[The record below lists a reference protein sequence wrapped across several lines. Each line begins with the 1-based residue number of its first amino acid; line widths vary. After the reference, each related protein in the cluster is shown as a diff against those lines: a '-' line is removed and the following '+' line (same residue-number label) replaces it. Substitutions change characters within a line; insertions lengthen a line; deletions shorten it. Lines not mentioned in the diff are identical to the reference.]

1 MRMMRPLCVWAAACL
16 IAAVACGPKNDG
28 GTAMPAPAPIAESE
42 AEEPTKPVG
51 LDLPRAEFPGVAH
64 SANIDAVAMCPTGTC
79 AASRDTLG
87 GVRLW
92 TALDGSAEP
101 QPVPLTSVR
110 TMAVAKRGDAYL
122 VFGIEGSSGARLIS
136 MRPDGSSREGFALPP
151 FEPVQHVALA
161 PGGERAIVLMKD
173 GSIRVYDPKGT
184 LLTTFDEKRFQP
196 YSVRVSADGKHLLAL
211 LRMERSGDFR
221 VEVQR
226 LSFGG
231 TDEAPTLAR
240 SGVPHIVRSTFA
252 IEDTSIALAPDASE
266 VAVVGRA
273 KNDGWIVD
281 RFDLASDAD
290 PTPLEVKVT
299 QSAQP
304 RIGFVGPERLLVSS
318 NEGTLSWLI
327 DTKTGDLRPRTS
339 APQDFNHQGRA
350 QWIGAQRQ
358 VMGYGNFLF
367 VHDVDTRKHRFLG
380 YGATQGAGVGLS
392 PSGEHVA
399 WAYVQGP
406 VVVERLDGT
415 GEPISIDFGNN
426 NFHTTRVRFL
436 DEDHVVIVDSAGEAT
451 LVHWASG
458 TVLARA
464 GVMGNVRN
472 VWVDPEQGLLVI
484 DRHNNE
490 VWVYEASVEKG
501 FEGPYIVADE
511 AYRLGL
517 LRPTPPSEL
526 VLWTLDSKNTM
537 RQYTLDEL
545 RSDLTAAQSEA
556 MGKAMEA
563 GKPAPLA
570 IDHLGRHYGVRW
582 NGTNLEMFIDHDGKT
597 VASKSVPSSDVN
609 QVLPSP
615 TGDRFLAVLNRGGT
629 VSVSMHDS
637 TTMEPL
643 WSYATGVFNNDTSW
657 SADGRYVGLAANT
670 GAVLLDSATGKPVRK
685 RCGLAFQALSAPPQN
700 AFSSPNQ
707 RSLCDL

>member
-1 MRMMRPLCVWAAACL
+1 MRPLRVGWVAACL
-16 IAAVACGPKNDG
+16 SAAVACGPKNDG
-28 GTAMPAPAPIAESE
+28 GTATPEPPPVAEDEVKGPA
-42 AEEPTKPVG
+42 KPVG
-51 LDLPRAEFPGVAH
+51 IEMPRAEFPGVAH
-64 SANIDAVAMCPTGTC
+64 SANIDAVVLGPSGTC
-79 AASRDTLG
+79 AVSRDTLG
-87 GVRLW
+87 SLRLW
-92 TALDGSAEP
+92 TALDASAEP
-101 QPVPLTSVR
+101 QPVPLTSPRAV
-110 TMAVAKRGDAYL
+110 AVAKRDDAYL
-122 VFGIEGSSGARLIS
+122 VFGIEGSAGARLLS
-136 MRPDGSSREGFALPP
+136 MSADGTSREAFALPP
-151 FEPVQHVALA
+151 FEPVQHVALT
-161 PGGERAIVLMKD
+161 PGGERAIALMKD
-173 GSIRVYDPKGT
+173 GSIRVYDPEGT

-221 VEVQR
+221 AEVQR

-252 IEDTSIALAPDASE
+252 LEDTSIALAPDASE

-273 KNDGWIVD
+273 KNDQWIVD
-281 RFDLASDAD
+281 RYDLESDGD
-290 PTPLEVKVT
+290 PRELEVKVT
-299 QSAQP
+299 QHAQP
-304 RIGFVGPERLLVSS
+304 RIGFIGPEQLLVSS

-327 DTKTGDLRPRTS
+327 DTKRGELRPRTS

-350 QWIGAQRQ
+350 QAIGARRQ

-367 VHDVDTRKHRFLG
+367 VHDVDSRKHRFLG

-392 PSGEHVA
+392 PSGTYVA

-406 VVVERLDGT
+406 VVVERVDGSDV
-415 GEPISIDFGNN
+415 PISIDSGNN
-426 NFHTTRVRFL
+426 NFQTTRVRFL
-436 DEDHVVIVDSAGEAT
+436 DENHLVIVDSAGEAT
-451 LVHWASG
+451 LVHWPSN

-472 VWVDPEQGLLVI
+472 VWVDPAQGLLVI

-490 VWVYEASVEKG
+490 VWVYEASVERG

-511 AYRLGL
+511 AYRLGM
-517 LRPTPPSEL
+517 LRPAPPSEL
-526 VLWTLDSKNTM
+526 VLWTLDPKNTM

-545 RSDLTAAQSEA
+545 RSDLTASETDA

-597 VASKSVPSSDVN
+597 VASKAVPSSDVN

-637 TTMEPL
+637 STMEPM

-657 SADGRYVGLAANT
+657 SADGRYVALAANT
-670 GAVLLDSATGKPVRK
+670 GAVLLDAATGKPVRK